1 MHNSAK
7 GEYELTNFTPN
18 GVRLNN
24 GAKIKLLLT
33 SIKQKKEHDCTT
45 MQETSVSWLHDCAN
59 KR

>member
-24 GAKIKLLLT
+24 GAKSKLELT
-33 SIKQKKEHDCTT
+33 SIKQKKEHD
-45 MQETSVSWLHDCAN
+45 
-59 KR
+59 